1 MIFLLPLS
9 PSSPPPPPSLLI
21 KIYNKTLKEALHAQS
36 YVGAGIQVC
45 LGQTPSLSFSFSL
58 SFSPPSPLFLVFVG
72 TIFFAISISPV
83 LFLSC
88 LVHVLL
94 CHHFYRFYKLNLE
107 LLLFILSHLISS
119 HLILFHLILSYRARK
134 SNR

>member
-58 SFSPPSPLFLVFVG
+58 SFSLPLPSLSGLCRHHIFCHFDQSSALSLMFSPCLIMSSFL
-72 TIFFAISISPV
+72 
-83 LFLSC
+83 
-88 LVHVLL
+88 
-94 CHHFYRFYKLNLE
+94 
-107 LLLFILSHLISS
+107 
-119 HLILFHLILSYRARK
+119 
-134 SNR
+134 